1 MSFISFAMAG
11 HSKFKNIMYRKGAQ
25 DKKRASLFARLTKE
39 IIMATKL
46 GGADLSANARLRLA
60 VSNAK
65 SNSMPKDNITRAI
78 NRGSGSSV
86 DDDYEEIR
94 YEGYAPGGVAVIV
107 DCLTNNRNRS
117 AAEIRSIFSK
127 AGGSLGEPGSVSFMF
142 ERKGEIVFIA
152 NTASPED
159 MFEAAVLAGAE
170 DVESSEDEH
179 TIICAPDEL
188 SQVAQALEEAF
199 GEPKGVELVWRAQNT
214 IAVTDEES
222 AQKIL
227 KFMDN
232 LDDND
237 DVQNVTAN
245 FDIAEELMDKVA
257 L

>member
-1 MSFISFAMAG
+1 MAG

-39 IIMATKL
+39 IIMATKM
-46 GGADLSANARLRLA
+46 GGSDVSANARLRLA

-65 SNSMPKDNITRAI
+65 SNSMPKDNIQRAI
-78 NRGSGSSV
+78 NRGSGSNQ

-117 AAEIRSIFSK
+117 AAEIRNIFSK
-127 AGGSLGEPGSVSFMF
+127 AGGSLGETGSVAFMF
-142 ERKGEIVFIA
+142 ERKGEIVFPA
-152 NTASPED
+152 GEVSPD
-159 MFEAAVLAGAE
+159 AMFEAAVSAGAE

-179 TIICAPDEL
+179 NIVCAPDEL
-188 SQVAQALEEAF
+188 NQVAQAMESTI
-199 GEPKGVELVWRAQNT
+199 GEPKGVQLVWRAQTT
-214 IAVTDEES
+214 IPVSDEES

-227 KFMDN
+227 KFMDD

-257 L
+257 PS